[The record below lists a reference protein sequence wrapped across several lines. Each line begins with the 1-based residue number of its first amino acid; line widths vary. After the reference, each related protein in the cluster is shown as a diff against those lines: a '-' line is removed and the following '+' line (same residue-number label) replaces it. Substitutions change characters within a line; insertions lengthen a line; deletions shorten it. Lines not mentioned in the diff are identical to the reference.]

1 VAATTRKALKIPM
14 TSSIRAPEGE
24 ATLMARGE
32 ASRWVPT
39 IEATREGPSV
49 AGTQDTRRRRRD
61 NIGLSMIHRYPRAT
75 RSRLRRKTYTKKLA
89 MGAISAEAATMRIH
103 LKTTISNKIP
113 ILEAAIKSSGD

>member
-1 VAATTRKALKIPM
+1 M

-32 ASRWVPT
+32 ASRRLPT

-61 NIGLSMIHRYPRAT
+61 NIGSVHDTSL
-75 RSRLRRKTYTKKLA
+75 
-89 MGAISAEAATMRIH
+89 
-103 LKTTISNKIP
+103 
-113 ILEAAIKSSGD
+113 SSGYSKPPKEENIYEEAGYGGNKRRGGNFNYNEDPTAYPENYN